1 MSILFDKE
9 IDVLIER
16 IRSTNNDFLPNYS
29 KISLLKITTPIRY
42 QYMGSYFYCSIQE
55 ILYEINFIFKRLE
68 DYQYENQDLKRKK
81 NQNKGEQGKLK

>member
-1 MSILFDKE
+1 
-9 IDVLIER
+9 
-16 IRSTNNDFLPNYS
+16 
-29 KISLLKITTPIRY
+29 
-42 QYMGSYFYCSIQE
+42 MGSYFYCSIQE